1 MASGRVRPFGVR
13 PGFYVSTVIEAV
25 PGSRTMRA
33 GQTTR
38 LLALLLGLAATQPAL
53 PLESVDSVRQVL
65 LRMATAADTLSYRGV
80 ATHEQAGTLTTLR
93 IVRAVRDGRQWE
105 RLEYL
110 DGPPQ
115 EIIRRAYDR
124 AECDRIP
131 ATPSA
136 AKAAGLAGRE
146 PGGVEHYLVS
156 LREDGR
162 VAGRRVRQVHLQP
175 RDAFRYGHLLGLD
188 QATGLLLQD
197 QVFDGEGNLVER
209 FQFTSIAIGAVIDE
223 AELEP
228 RFSRHLVVANP
239 PCSDPGQDAAL
250 APVEVAWVPPG
261 FELSGPPRIF
271 ADGVRQ
277 LHYSD
282 GFSSFSIFI
291 DPTSGSGVRVEA
303 RRGPTAAFLAH
314 GVGERGGYAVCV
326 VGELPLLTARRIA
339 AGVAPGGA
347 QPLPAAAADG
357 NRPRQP

>member
-1 MASGRVRPFGVR
+1 MR
-13 PGFYVSTVIEAV
+13 PGFYVSTVIEAI
-25 PGSRTMRA
+25 PGSPAQRA
-33 GQTTR
+33 RQTTR
-38 LLALLLGLAATQPAL
+38 LLALLLGLAAAQPAL
-53 PLESVDSVRQVL
+53 SLESVDSVRQAL
-65 LRMATAADTLSYRGV
+65 LRMAVAADTLSYRGV
-80 ATHEQAGTLTTLR
+80 ATYEQAGTLTTLR

-115 EIIRRAYDR
+115 EVIRRAYDR
-124 AECDRIP
+124 AECDR
-131 ATPSA
+131 TPSA
-136 AKAAGLAGRE
+136 VKAADLAGRE

-162 VAGRRVRQVHLQP
+162 VAGRRVRQLHLQP

-209 FQFTSIAIGAVIDE
+209 FQFTSITIGAVIDE

-239 PCSDPGQDAAL
+239 PCSDPGRDAAL
-250 APVEVAWVPPG
+250 VPVEVAWVPPG
-261 FELSGPPRIF
+261 FELSGPPRVF

-303 RRGPTAAFLAH
+303 RRGPTAAFLTH
-314 GVGERGGYAVCV
+314 GVGERGYAVCV

-339 AGVAPGGA
+339 AGVALGGA
-347 QPLPAAAADG
+347 QPLPAAAAADG